1 MAKTIISGN
10 TANESKIEIMH
21 RGMTCLREVLGLVD
35 AEKFIAF
42 VNSEQL
48 DYTKWQREY
57 FDQMT
62 PEQIEKE
69 ALDYIAANP
78 YEGDPATII

>member
-1 MAKTIISGN
+1 MTKTIISDN
-10 TANESKIEIMH
+10 IANESKIEIMH
-21 RGMTCLREVLGLVD
+21 RGMACLREVLGLVD

-42 VNSEQL
+42 VNSEQM

-57 FDQMT
+57 FDRMT

-69 ALDYIAANP
+69 ALEYIAANP